1 MKYTQIMM
9 AIALYGWQ
17 TESAALIQP
26 KPALSLA
33 TSYSSSLGIEISD
46 YWYSE
51 KLDGI
56 RAYWTGTKLLTRR
69 GKEIHAPRWFT
80 DALPNLPLDG
90 ELWAGRG
97 GFHKVQLT
105 VLDSIPS
112 DDAWRGIH
120 FMVFDLPAENESFK
134 MRYQTLVDVI
144 GKMQIAHVQ
153 YVTQHAIN
161 DENHLREILED
172 ITHENGEGVMLR
184 HKERDY
190 RAGRGTDLI
199 KLKVHQDAEAIV
211 IGHNPGKGKY
221 RGQTGSLRVINNDGI
236 EFNIG
241 SGLSDI
247 DRVSPPSVGAIVTYR
262 YSGTTHNQIPR
273 FVRYVRE
280 RTDD

>member
-1 MKYTQIMM
+1 
-9 AIALYGWQ
+9 
-17 TESAALIQP
+17 
-26 KPALSLA
+26 
-33 TSYSSSLGIEISD
+33 
-46 YWYSE
+46 
-51 KLDGI
+51 
-56 RAYWTGTKLLTRR
+56 
-69 GKEIHAPRWFT
+69 
-80 DALPNLPLDG
+80 
-90 ELWAGRG
+90 
-97 GFHKVQLT
+97 
-105 VLDSIPS
+105 
-112 DDAWRGIH
+112 
-120 FMVFDLPAENESFK
+120 
-134 MRYQTLVDVI
+134 
-144 GKMQIAHVQ
+144 
-153 YVTQHAIN
+153 
-161 DENHLREILED
+161 
-172 ITHENGEGVMLR
+172 MLR

-247 DRVSPPSVGAIVTYR
+247 DRISPPSVGAIVTYR